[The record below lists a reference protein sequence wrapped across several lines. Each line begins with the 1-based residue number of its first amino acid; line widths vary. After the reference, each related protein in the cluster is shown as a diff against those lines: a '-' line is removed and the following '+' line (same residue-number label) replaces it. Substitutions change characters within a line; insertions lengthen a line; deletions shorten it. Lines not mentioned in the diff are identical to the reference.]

1 MSKDDTVQTSD
12 LLRPRHV
19 GMPIRRTEDPR
30 LLTGNGEYTADR
42 KPDRA
47 LHVAFRRSEQPH
59 AVIVRI
65 DTTRAKAAAGVVAV
79 FSAEDVAGDYKPVI
93 PFSRMPNYYATPITA
108 LASKKVR
115 YVGEA
120 VVAVVAE
127 DRYLA
132 EDALE
137 LIDIEYAPLGAV
149 TDPEFAASE
158 QAPLLHEEAATNVL
172 IAREFRK
179 GDVRADL
186 ATAHVRVRDRF
197 QMTRKAPLAME
208 PRSYSAE
215 FESRRDSITLYTSSN
230 IPGIVRDAL
239 AESLDLPGNRLRVV
253 APDVGGSFGSK
264 GSLYPEEIFLC
275 VAARKLR
282 RSLKWTADRL
292 EDISS
297 SSQAFAE
304 IIDAE
309 MGFDENGIAIALEAD
324 VIGDVGAY
332 SIYPWTCGLEPVQVV
347 SFLPGPYK
355 IRSYRG
361 AVRGVATNKPPTG
374 PYRGVG
380 RPIST
385 FVTERLMDMGAKAL
399 GIDPLEIR
407 RRNLVRADEFPYR
420 IASGI
425 IWDKTAFV
433 ECLEAA
439 AQAGDYDELRRQQS
453 AARAEGRYFGIGLAT
468 YAELTGIGSRIAV
481 APGMPIN
488 TGSET
493 AKIRIDSTGAIT
505 AAFGVASH
513 GQGLETTLAQI
524 IADDLGARFED
535 IRVVQGD
542 SDGVPM
548 STGTY
553 ASRSA
558 VLGGGAAKHASQILR
573 EKIKKVASHLLEA
586 AAEDIDVSGGRATVT
601 GTDRAVTFKQ
611 IAKAV
616 YSDMKTLPVE
626 ARQELEA
633 SYTYD
638 PINGTTAC
646 ATHLAA
652 VEVDPTTCFC
662 EDTQICRRGRLRSHH
677 QSDDRGRAGSRRR
690 RAGHWCGALRRDDL
704 RRRRPARQRQ
714 PCRLRHTVRCRN
726 SPNRRRPYRK
736 RVRGRRRLPRNGRG
750 RHDRRAGR
758 DRERDFRRAVGAR
771 HRCFDSTNDS
781 GADFQAA
788 GESAHSER
796 KQEMNNLAGR
806 VALVTGGGR
815 DVGAGISLA
824 LAEAG
829 ATVAVNY
836 NSSKDEAEAVVAEI
850 EKAGGKAKAYQA
862 RHRRSRRCQKHGGE
876 RQGRFRGLDI
886 LVNNAGLVLRKRF
899 NDTTPEDWHR
909 QIDTCLYGAIHCCHA
924 AAPLLEASGRGRII
938 SIMGDSSR
946 VGESGLAIAAAAR
959 AGNIALMKS
968 LAREMGKTG
977 TTANSI
983 ALGLI
988 ESAHDKSW
996 VEANRDK
1003 LVKAYPIR
1011 RLGQPSD
1018 VAPMVAL
1025 LASDAGSWI
1034 TGQVISI
1041 SGGFSMV

>member
-1 MSKDDTVQTSD
+1 MSKDDVVQTSD

-59 AVIVRI
+59 ATILRI
-65 DTTRAKAAAGVVAV
+65 DTTQALTAPGVVAV
-79 FSAEDVAGDYKPVI
+79 FTADDVAEDYKPVI

-120 VVAVVAE
+120 VVAVIAE

-149 TDPEFAASE
+149 TDPEYAASE
-158 QAPLLHEEAATNVL
+158 HAPLLHEEAATNVL

-179 GDVRADL
+179 GDAAADL
-186 ATAHVRVRDRF
+186 AAAHVRVRDRF
-197 QMTRKAPLAME
+197 EMTRKAGLAIE
-208 PRSYSAE
+208 PRSYCAE

-239 AESLDLPGNRLRVV
+239 AESLDLPGSRLRVV

-264 GSLYPEEIFLC
+264 GSLYPEEILLC
-275 VAARKLR
+275 VAAKKLR

-304 IIDAE
+304 IVDAE

-385 FVTERLMDMGAKAL
+385 FVTERLMDMGARAL

-407 RRNLVRADEFPYR
+407 RRNLVREDEFPYR

-425 IWDKTAFV
+425 IWDKAGFV

-439 AQAGDYDELRRQQS
+439 VQAGEYEKLRGQQR
-453 AARAEGRYFGIGLAT
+453 AARAQGRYFGIGLAT

-524 IADDLGARFED
+524 IADDLGARFDD

-542 SDGVPM
+542 SDAVPM

-558 VLGGGAAKHASQILR
+558 VLGGGAAKHASLILR

-586 AAEDIDVSGGRATVT
+586 AADDIDVAGGRATVT
-601 GTDRAVTFKQ
+601 GTDRAVTFRQ

-616 YSDMKTLPVE
+616 YSDMRTLPVE

-652 VEVDPTTCFC
+652 VEVDPTTCFVK
-662 EDTQICRRGRLRSHH
+662 IHK
-677 QSDDRGRAGSRRR
+677 
-690 RAGHWCGALRRDDL
+690 
-704 RRRRPARQRQ
+704 
-714 PCRLRHTVRCRN
+714 
-726 SPNRRRPYRK
+726 Y
-736 RVRGRRRLPRNGRG
+736 
-750 RHDRRAGR
+750 
-758 DRERDFRRAVGAR
+758 
-771 HRCFDSTNDS
+771 
-781 GADFQAA
+781 
-788 GESAHSER
+788 
-796 KQEMNNLAGR
+796 
-806 VALVTGGGR
+806 
-815 DVGAGISLA
+815 
-824 LAEAG
+824 
-829 ATVAVNY
+829 
-836 NSSKDEAEAVVAEI
+836 VVAEDCGRVINPMIVDGQVHGGVAQGIGAALYEEVIYDEDGQLVSASLADYVIPSAVEIPHMDVVHI
-850 EKAGGKAKAYQA
+850 ESCSAAAGGFRGMGEGGTIGAPAAIANAVSDALSPLDINVSILPITPERIFGLLEQVRMKAKG
-862 RHRRSRRCQKHGGE
+862 SRQ
-876 RQGRFRGLDI
+876 
-886 LVNNAGLVLRKRF
+886 
-899 NDTTPEDWHR
+899 
-909 QIDTCLYGAIHCCHA
+909 
-924 AAPLLEASGRGRII
+924 
-938 SIMGDSSR
+938 
-946 VGESGLAIAAAAR
+946 
-959 AGNIALMKS
+959 
-968 LAREMGKTG
+968 
-977 TTANSI
+977 
-983 ALGLI
+983 
-988 ESAHDKSW
+988 
-996 VEANRDK
+996 
-1003 LVKAYPIR
+1003 
-1011 RLGQPSD
+1011 
-1018 VAPMVAL
+1018 
-1025 LASDAGSWI
+1025 
-1034 TGQVISI
+1034 
-1041 SGGFSMV
+1041 

>member
-1 MSKDDTVQTSD
+1 MSKDDIVRTSD

-30 LLTGNGEYTADR
+30 LLTGNGEYAADR
-42 KPDRA
+42 RADRA

-59 AVIVRI
+59 ADIVRV
-65 DTTRAKAAAGVVAV
+65 DTSRARAAPGVVAV
-79 FSAEDVAGDYKPVI
+79 FSAEDVAEDYKPVI

-108 LASKKVR
+108 LAWKKVR

-149 TDPEFAASE
+149 SDPELAVSE
-158 QAPLLHEEAATNVL
+158 DAPLLHEEAATNVL
-172 IAREFRK
+172 VAREFKK
-179 GDVRADL
+179 GDVGAEL

-197 QMTRKAPLAME
+197 RMTRKAPLAIE

-215 FESRRDSITLYTSSN
+215 FESRRESITLYTSSN
-230 IPGIVRDAL
+230 VPGIVRDAL

-292 EDISS
+292 EDICS
-297 SSQAFAE
+297 SSQGFAE
-304 IIDAE
+304 IIEAE
-309 MGFDENGIAIALEAD
+309 MGFDENGVAVALEAD

-361 AVRGVATNKPPTG
+361 AVRAVATNKPPTG

-380 RPIST
+380 RPVST
-385 FVTERLMDMGAKAL
+385 FVAERLMDMGAKAL

-425 IWDKTAFV
+425 IWDRTGFV

-439 AQAGDYDELRRQQS
+439 AQAGEYEKLRMQQR

-493 AKIRIDSTGAIT
+493 AKIRLDSTGAIT
-505 AAFGVASH
+505 AAFGIASH

-542 SDGVPM
+542 SDAVPM

-558 VLGGGAAKHASQILR
+558 VLGGGAAKHASLILR
-573 EKIKKVASHLLEA
+573 EKIKMVASHLLEA
-586 AAEDIDVSGGRATVT
+586 AADDIDVAGGLATVT
-601 GTDRAVTFKQ
+601 GTDRAVSFKQ

-638 PINGTTAC
+638 PVNGTTAC
-646 ATHLAA
+646 ATHLVA
-652 VEVDPTTCFC
+652 VEVDPSTCFVK
-662 EDTQICRRGRLRSHH
+662 IHK
-677 QSDDRGRAGSRRR
+677 
-690 RAGHWCGALRRDDL
+690 
-704 RRRRPARQRQ
+704 
-714 PCRLRHTVRCRN
+714 
-726 SPNRRRPYRK
+726 Y
-736 RVRGRRRLPRNGRG
+736 
-750 RHDRRAGR
+750 
-758 DRERDFRRAVGAR
+758 
-771 HRCFDSTNDS
+771 
-781 GADFQAA
+781 
-788 GESAHSER
+788 
-796 KQEMNNLAGR
+796 
-806 VALVTGGGR
+806 
-815 DVGAGISLA
+815 
-824 LAEAG
+824 
-829 ATVAVNY
+829 
-836 NSSKDEAEAVVAEI
+836 VVAED
-850 EKAGGKAKAYQA
+850 
-862 RHRRSRRCQKHGGE
+862 C
-876 RQGRFRGLDI
+876 
-886 LVNNAGLVLRKRF
+886 
-899 NDTTPEDWHR
+899 
-909 QIDTCLYGAIHCCHA
+909 
-924 AAPLLEASGRGRII
+924 GRII
-938 SIMGDSSR
+938 NPMIVDGQVHGGVAQGIGAALYEEMIYDEDGQLLSASLVDYVIPSAVEIPNIDVVHIESESAVAGGFRGMGE
-946 VGESGLAIAAAAR
+946 GGTIGAPAAIANA
-959 AGNIALMKS
+959 I
-968 LAREMGKTG
+968 
-977 TTANSI
+977 
-983 ALGLI
+983 
-988 ESAHDKSW
+988 
-996 VEANRDK
+996 
-1003 LVKAYPIR
+1003 
-1011 RLGQPSD
+1011 
-1018 VAPMVAL
+1018 
-1025 LASDAGSWI
+1025 SDALSAFGINVSILPMTPERIFKLLEQACMEAKGS
-1034 TGQVISI
+1034 
-1041 SGGFSMV
+1041 

>member
-1 MSKDDTVQTSD
+1 MSKDDVVQTSD

-59 AVIVRI
+59 ATILRI
-65 DTTRAKAAAGVVAV
+65 DTTQALMAPGVVAV
-79 FSAEDVAGDYKPVI
+79 FTADDLAEDYQPVI

-120 VVAVVAE
+120 VVAVIAE

-137 LIDIEYAPLGAV
+137 LIEIAYAPLRAV

-158 QAPLLHEEAATNVL
+158 NAPLLHEEAATNVL

-179 GDVRADL
+179 GDAAADL
-186 ATAHVRVRDRF
+186 AAAHVRVRDRF
-197 QMTRKAPLAME
+197 EMTRKAGLAIE
-208 PRSYSAE
+208 PRSYCAE

-239 AESLDLPGNRLRVV
+239 AESLDLPGTRLRVV

-264 GSLYPEEIFLC
+264 GSLYPEEILLC

-304 IIDAE
+304 IVDAE
-309 MGFDENGIAIALEAD
+309 MGFDQNGIAIALEAD
-324 VIGDVGAY
+324 VLGDVGAY

-385 FVTERLMDMGAKAL
+385 FVAERLMDMGAKAL

-407 RRNLVRADEFPYR
+407 RRNLVREDEFPYR

-425 IWDKTAFV
+425 IWDRTGFV

-439 AQAGDYDELRRQQS
+439 VQAGEYEKLRSQQI
-453 AARAEGRYFGIGLAT
+453 AARAQGRYFGVGLAT

-524 IADDLGARFED
+524 IADDLGARFGD

-542 SDGVPM
+542 SDAVPM

-558 VLGGGAAKHASQILR
+558 VLGGGAAKHASLILR
-573 EKIKKVASHLLEA
+573 EKIKKVASLLLEA
-586 AAEDIDVSGGRATVT
+586 AADDIDVADGRATVA
-601 GTDRAVTFKQ
+601 GTDRAVTFRQ

-616 YSDMKTLPVE
+616 YSDMRTLPVE

-652 VEVDPTTCFC
+652 VEVDPATCFVK
-662 EDTQICRRGRLRSHH
+662 IHK
-677 QSDDRGRAGSRRR
+677 
-690 RAGHWCGALRRDDL
+690 
-704 RRRRPARQRQ
+704 
-714 PCRLRHTVRCRN
+714 
-726 SPNRRRPYRK
+726 Y
-736 RVRGRRRLPRNGRG
+736 
-750 RHDRRAGR
+750 
-758 DRERDFRRAVGAR
+758 
-771 HRCFDSTNDS
+771 
-781 GADFQAA
+781 
-788 GESAHSER
+788 
-796 KQEMNNLAGR
+796 
-806 VALVTGGGR
+806 
-815 DVGAGISLA
+815 
-824 LAEAG
+824 
-829 ATVAVNY
+829 
-836 NSSKDEAEAVVAEI
+836 VVAED
-850 EKAGGKAKAYQA
+850 
-862 RHRRSRRCQKHGGE
+862 C
-876 RQGRFRGLDI
+876 
-886 LVNNAGLVLRKRF
+886 
-899 NDTTPEDWHR
+899 
-909 QIDTCLYGAIHCCHA
+909 
-924 AAPLLEASGRGRII
+924 GRII
-938 SIMGDSSR
+938 NPMIVDGQVHGGVAQGIGAALYEEMIYDEDGQLVSASLADYVIPSAVEIPDMDVVHIESCSAVAGGFRGMGE
-946 VGESGLAIAAAAR
+946 GGTIGAPAAIANA
-959 AGNIALMKS
+959 
-968 LAREMGKTG
+968 
-977 TTANSI
+977 
-983 ALGLI
+983 
-988 ESAHDKSW
+988 
-996 VEANRDK
+996 V
-1003 LVKAYPIR
+1003 
-1011 RLGQPSD
+1011 
-1018 VAPMVAL
+1018 
-1025 LASDAGSWI
+1025 SDALSALDIQVSILPITPERIFRLLEQARMKAEGSR
-1034 TGQVISI
+1034 Q
-1041 SGGFSMV
+1041 

>member
-1 MSKDDTVQTSD
+1 MSKDDIVQTSD

-47 LHVAFRRSEQPH
+47 LHVAFRRSEQAH
-59 AVIVRI
+59 ADIVRI
-65 DTTRAKAAAGVVAV
+65 DVTKARAAPGVVAV
-79 FSAEDVAGDYKPVI
+79 FTADDVAGDYRPVI
-93 PFSRMPNYYATPITA
+93 PVSRMPNYYATPILA

-120 VVAVVAE
+120 VVAVIAE

-132 EDALE
+132 EDAIE

-149 TDPEFAASE
+149 ADAEFAVSAA
-158 QAPLLHEEAATNVL
+158 APLLHEEAATNVL
-172 IAREFRK
+172 IAREFKK

-186 ATAHVRVRDRF
+186 AACHVRVSDRF
-197 QMTRKAPLAME
+197 QMTRKAPLAIE
-208 PRSYSAE
+208 PRSYCAE
-215 FESRRDSITLYTSSN
+215 FESRREAITLYTSSN
-230 IPGIVRDAL
+230 VPGIVRDAL
-239 AESLDLPGNRLRVV
+239 AELLDLPGNRLRVV

-264 GSLYPEEIFLC
+264 GSLYPEEILLC

-304 IIDAE
+304 IVEAE
-309 MGFDENGIAIALEAD
+309 MGFDENGMAIALEAD

-347 SFLPGPYK
+347 SFLPGPYR

-425 IWDKTAFV
+425 IWDKTGFV

-439 AQAGDYDELRRQQS
+439 ADAGQYEKLREQQR
-453 AARAEGRYFGIGLAT
+453 AARAQGRYFGIGLSS
-468 YAELTGIGSRIAV
+468 YAELTGIGSRISA

-493 AKIRIDSTGAIT
+493 AKIRLDSTGAIT

-535 IRVVQGD
+535 IRVIQGD

-586 AAEDIDVSGGRATVT
+586 SADDIDVHGGRAAVT
-601 GTDRAVTFKQ
+601 GTDRAVTFRQ

-638 PINGTTAC
+638 PINGTTAA
-646 ATHLAA
+646 ATHLAVVEVDAATCFVKIHSYLVAEDCGRIINPMIVDGQVHGGVAQGIGAALYEEMIYDEDGQLLSASLVDYVIPSA
-652 VEVDPTTCFC
+652 VEV
-662 EDTQICRRGRLRSHH
+662 
-677 QSDDRGRAGSRRR
+677 
-690 RAGHWCGALRRDDL
+690 
-704 RRRRPARQRQ
+704 PAMEVIHIES
-714 PCRLRHTVRCRN
+714 C
-726 SPNRRRPYRK
+726 S
-736 RVRGRRRLPRNGRG
+736 
-750 RHDRRAGR
+750 
-758 DRERDFRRAVGAR
+758 AV
-771 HRCFDSTNDS
+771 
-781 GADFQAA
+781 
-788 GESAHSER
+788 
-796 KQEMNNLAGR
+796 
-806 VALVTGGGR
+806 
-815 DVGAGISLA
+815 
-824 LAEAG
+824 
-829 ATVAVNY
+829 
-836 NSSKDEAEAVVAEI
+836 
-850 EKAGGKAKAYQA
+850 AGGF
-862 RHRRSRRCQKHGGE
+862 RGMGEGGTI
-876 RQGRFRGLDI
+876 GAPAAIANAIADALSGLDI
-886 LVNNAGLVLRKRF
+886 NVSILPM
-899 NDTTPEDWHR
+899 TPQR
-909 QIDTCLYGAIHCCHA
+909 IFA
-924 AAPLLEASGRGRII
+924 LLEQ
-938 SIMGDSSR
+938 
-946 VGESGLAIAAAAR
+946 AR
-959 AGNIALMKS
+959 TKAK
-968 LAREMGKTG
+968 GK
-977 TTANSI
+977 
-983 ALGLI
+983 
-988 ESAHDKSW
+988 K
-996 VEANRDK
+996 
-1003 LVKAYPIR
+1003 
-1011 RLGQPSD
+1011 Q
-1018 VAPMVAL
+1018 
-1025 LASDAGSWI
+1025 
-1034 TGQVISI
+1034 
-1041 SGGFSMV
+1041 

>member
-1 MSKDDTVQTSD
+1 MSKDDVVQTSD

-59 AVIVRI
+59 ATILRI
-65 DTTRAKAAAGVVAV
+65 DATQALTAPGVVAV
-79 FSAEDVAGDYKPVI
+79 FTADDLAEDYKPVI

-120 VVAVVAE
+120 VVAVIAE

-137 LIDIEYAPLGAV
+137 LIEIEYAPLGAV

-158 QAPLLHEEAATNVL
+158 DAPLLHEEAATNVL
-172 IAREFRK
+172 IAREFGK
-179 GDVRADL
+179 GDAAADL
-186 ATAHVRVRDRF
+186 AAAHVRVRGRF
-197 QMTRKAPLAME
+197 EMTRKAGLAIE
-208 PRSYSAE
+208 PRSYCAE
-215 FESRRDSITLYTSSN
+215 FEGRRDSITLYTSSN

-239 AESLDLPGNRLRVV
+239 AESLDLPGSRLRVV

-264 GSLYPEEIFLC
+264 GSLYPEEILLC

-304 IIDAE
+304 IVDAE
-309 MGFDENGIAIALEAD
+309 MGFDQNGIAIALEAD

-385 FVTERLMDMGAKAL
+385 FVAERLMDMGAKAL

-407 RRNLVRADEFPYR
+407 RRNLVREDEFPFR

-425 IWDKTAFV
+425 IWDKAGFV

-439 AQAGDYDELRRQQS
+439 VQAGEYEKLRGQQR

-524 IADDLGARFED
+524 IADDLGARFDD

-542 SDGVPM
+542 SDAVPM

-558 VLGGGAAKHASQILR
+558 VLGGGAAKHASLILR

-586 AAEDIDVSGGRATVT
+586 AADDIDVAGGRATVM
-601 GTDRAVTFKQ
+601 GTDRAVTFRQ

-616 YSDMKTLPVE
+616 YSDMRTLPVE

-633 SYTYD
+633 TYTYD

-652 VEVDPTTCFC
+652 VEVDPTTCFVK
-662 EDTQICRRGRLRSHH
+662 IHK
-677 QSDDRGRAGSRRR
+677 
-690 RAGHWCGALRRDDL
+690 
-704 RRRRPARQRQ
+704 
-714 PCRLRHTVRCRN
+714 
-726 SPNRRRPYRK
+726 Y
-736 RVRGRRRLPRNGRG
+736 
-750 RHDRRAGR
+750 
-758 DRERDFRRAVGAR
+758 
-771 HRCFDSTNDS
+771 
-781 GADFQAA
+781 
-788 GESAHSER
+788 
-796 KQEMNNLAGR
+796 
-806 VALVTGGGR
+806 
-815 DVGAGISLA
+815 
-824 LAEAG
+824 
-829 ATVAVNY
+829 
-836 NSSKDEAEAVVAEI
+836 VVAED
-850 EKAGGKAKAYQA
+850 
-862 RHRRSRRCQKHGGE
+862 C
-876 RQGRFRGLDI
+876 
-886 LVNNAGLVLRKRF
+886 
-899 NDTTPEDWHR
+899 
-909 QIDTCLYGAIHCCHA
+909 
-924 AAPLLEASGRGRII
+924 GRII
-938 SIMGDSSR
+938 NPMIVDGQVHGGVAQGIGAALYEEVIYDEDGQLVSASLADYVIPSAVEIPHMDVVHIESCSAVAGGFRGMGE
-946 VGESGLAIAAAAR
+946 GGTIGAPAAIANAVSDALSALDIQVSILPITPERIFRLLEQAR
-959 AGNIALMKS
+959 
-968 LAREMGKTG
+968 
-977 TTANSI
+977 
-983 ALGLI
+983 
-988 ESAHDKSW
+988 
-996 VEANRDK
+996 
-1003 LVKAYPIR
+1003 VKAK
-1011 RLGQPSD
+1011 
-1018 VAPMVAL
+1018 
-1025 LASDAGSWI
+1025 GSR
-1034 TGQVISI
+1034 Q
-1041 SGGFSMV
+1041 